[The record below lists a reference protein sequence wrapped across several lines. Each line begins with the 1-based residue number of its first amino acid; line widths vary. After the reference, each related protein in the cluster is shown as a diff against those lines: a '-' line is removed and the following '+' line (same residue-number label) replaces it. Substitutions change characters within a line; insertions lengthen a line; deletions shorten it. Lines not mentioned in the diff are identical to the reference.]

1 MSKDLTPADLQEKAE
16 QLYEEL
22 SEAQQLWL
30 DKTVESYRDSPRASK
45 PKVEHFKARLIDE
58 IPPDFDPSSI
68 SIKLVSPFDEPTPL
82 GIVAVEEN
90 PSFIEDMR
98 VVALALKEFWIELE
112 KETPGRLDDDPIGV
126 DEYFQEYDLSAERI
140 YQASDKLRAVGLP
153 PKLSYSRD
161 DESDHTFEVRPREKH
176 FEDFFQFEGDIA
188 ARLWGKYFEV
198 DSENEQ
204 RSSATDVQSTHH
216 TINPI
221 FRARTDEVIER
232 HGFMLMPFGEEWS
245 DWLYRDIIRDTLEAH
260 DYRIR
265 RADEK
270 QGRVVI
276 EDVWKEICQSEF
288 IIADMAGLNPNVM
301 YELGIVDTVGKPVI
315 SLIQGSPGEELP
327 FDLQH
332 YRTITYEPG
341 EGDRLQERLP
351 DMVEGA
357 IESYRDRNPDRQLPV
372 APAPG
377 ARPQTGVFGN
387 PGMM

>member
-1 MSKDLTPADLQEKAE
+1 
-16 QLYEEL
+16 
-22 SEAQQLWL
+22 
-30 DKTVESYRDSPRASK
+30 
-45 PKVEHFKARLIDE
+45 
-58 IPPDFDPSSI
+58 
-68 SIKLVSPFDEPTPL
+68 
-82 GIVAVEEN
+82 
-90 PSFIEDMR
+90 
-98 VVALALKEFWIELE
+98 
-112 KETPGRLDDDPIGV
+112 
-126 DEYFQEYDLSAERI
+126 
-140 YQASDKLRAVGLP
+140 
-153 PKLSYSRD
+153 
-161 DESDHTFEVRPREKH
+161 
-176 FEDFFQFEGDIA
+176 
-188 ARLWGKYFEV
+188 
-198 DSENEQ
+198 
-204 RSSATDVQSTHH
+204 
-216 TINPI
+216 
-221 FRARTDEVIER
+221 
-232 HGFMLMPFGEEWS
+232 MLMPFGEEWS